1 MSVRSGLLASVLVF
15 VMALVVLGAWSAW
28 HLREL
33 GGASRRIIIAP
44 AAVTPGD
51 LLQPIAGRL
60 RPQVEAKGLTLRV
73 EIDPA
78 AAEGALRKCACYSKV
93 PRSTINATVK

>member
-1 MSVRSGLLASVLVF
+1 VERLASSR
-15 VMALVVLGAWSAW
+15 AW
-28 HLREL
+28 
-33 GGASRRIIIAP
+33 RRV
-44 AAVTPGD
+44 AADHHRAGSVTPGD

-78 AAEGALRKCACYSKV
+78 AAEGALRKCASYSNV
-93 PRSTINATVK
+93 PRRTINATVK